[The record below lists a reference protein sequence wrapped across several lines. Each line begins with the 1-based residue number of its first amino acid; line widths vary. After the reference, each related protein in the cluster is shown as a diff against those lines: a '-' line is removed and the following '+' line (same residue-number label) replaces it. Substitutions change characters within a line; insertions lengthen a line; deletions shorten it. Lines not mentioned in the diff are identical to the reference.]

1 MKKQI
6 VVIIMI
12 LIILTSMVMSK
23 DTMAYKIDDSNI
35 VAYYHNYII
44 DCNINIDTYLGIFSK
59 LENTDYLITNIKIDN
74 NYEEKIKEEISNI
87 EIEKGSYINGLKSY
101 LNKYIKV
108 LDKYDLENEIA
119 KIQNHNI
126 NIIEISVYTT
136 IDGYSEIYNKIK
148 KGI

>member
-1 MKKQI
+1 
-6 VVIIMI
+6 MI